1 MCGIVG
7 VFEYE
12 RRNGSLTEGLVTR
25 MRDTLVH
32 RGPDDAG
39 TWVSAD
45 GRVGLG
51 MRRLSILD
59 LAGGGQP
66 MFGSAGEVLVFN
78 GEIYNY
84 PDLRRDLE
92 REGVRFRTTCDTEVI
107 LHLYGRH
114 GRDCLS
120 LLNGMF
126 AFALWDPADR
136 SLFLARDRIGEKPLY
151 WAAVGGTLVFGSEIK
166 ALLEHPLVTPA
177 VNEQAI
183 APYLANLV
191 TAPPETLY
199 RGINKLAPGTMAV
212 CDDAGLRTSRYWD
225 LFSPRDFADVTS
237 GEATKTV
244 RELLEAA
251 VHDRLIADVPV
262 GVLLSGGLDSTT
274 LVALLRERAAGLATF
289 SVGFDGHPEL
299 DEREHARRVARHFGT
314 DHHEVS
320 VSERAAIEFLP
331 ALVYHQDEPLA
342 DPVCVPLHFVCA
354 LARRNDVP
362 VVLAGEGSDE
372 LFWGYP
378 AYRRFHADEQ
388 RVRRLMRLP
397 PVVRRGL
404 AAAIPA
410 NRYAEV
416 QQQVEG
422 LVAGRPLP
430 MHIPGL
436 TRHHRDKVL
445 RGVPSTAGLGWAPSD
460 AARPGQADDL
470 PTQWALD
477 TQEYEFG
484 LRLPELLLMR
494 IDRFSMANG
503 VEARVPFL
511 DPWLVEFVYRL
522 PVEQKLRAGI
532 GKAVLRDAVCDVVPD
547 WVLQRRKQGFG
558 APVLQWL
565 GADLGA
571 VLGGLLHSEAIRRY
585 FDVPTLE
592 RALSSRGERLKRHYG
607 LWPILNFALW
617 HRYWIEGESLDA
629 VLEPLLRARAG

>member
-7 VFEYE
+7 VFEYD
-12 RRNGSLTEGLVTR
+12 RCKGSVTEALVTR

-45 GRVGLG
+45 GRVALG

-66 MFGSAGEVLVFN
+66 MFGRAGEVLVFN

-136 SLFLARDRIGEKPLY
+136 SLFLARDRLGEKPLY
-151 WAAVGGTLVFGSEIK
+151 WAQVGGTLVFGSEIK

-177 VNEQAI
+177 VNEEAI

-199 RGINKLAPGTMAV
+199 RGINKLAPGTLAI
-212 CDDAGLRTSRYWD
+212 CDGSGLRTQRYWD
-225 LFSPRDFADVTS
+225 VFSPRRFNDITA
-237 GEATKTV
+237 GEASRTV
-244 RELLEAA
+244 RRLLERS
-251 VHDRLIADVPV
+251 VRDRLIADVPV
-262 GVLLSGGLDSTT
+262 GILLSGGLDSTT
-274 LVALLRERAAGLATF
+274 LVALLRERAPGLATF
-289 SVGFDGHPEL
+289 SVGFDGHPDL
-299 DEREHARRVARHFGT
+299 DERAHARRVAREFGT
-314 DHHEVS
+314 DHHEVA
-320 VSERAAIEFLP
+320 VTERAAIDFLP
-331 ALVYHQDEPLA
+331 RLVHHQDEPLA
-342 DPVCVPLHFVCA
+342 DPVCIPLHFVCE
-354 LARRNDVP
+354 LARRQGVP
-362 VVLAGEGSDE
+362 VVLAGEGADE

-378 AYRRFHADEQ
+378 AYRQIMAEEQ
-388 RVRRLMRLP
+388 RMRRLMRLP
-397 PVVRRGL
+397 AMLRRGL
-404 AAAIPA
+404 AATIPPE
-410 NRYAEV
+410 RYAEV
-416 QQQVEG
+416 QQRIEG
-422 LVAGRPLP
+422 LASGRPLP
-430 MHIPGL
+430 MHLPGL
-436 TRHHRDKVL
+436 TRHHRQKVL
-445 RGVPSTAGLGWAPSD
+445 RDLHALPGGGWVPSDVDAP
-460 AARPGQADDL
+460 ANRDDL
-470 PTQWALD
+470 LAQLAFD

-494 IDRFSMANG
+494 IDRFSMASS

-511 DPWLVEFVYRL
+511 DPRLVEFVYRL
-522 PVEQKLRAGI
+522 PIERKFREGLGKL
-532 GKAVLRDAVCDVVPD
+532 VLRDAVSDVVPE
-547 WVLQRRKQGFG
+547 WVLQRGKQGFG

-565 GADLGA
+565 EADLGA
-571 VLGGLLHSEAIRRY
+571 VLGRLLHTEPIRRY

-617 HRYWIEGESLDA
+617 HRYWIEGESLDPI
-629 VLEPLLRARAG
+629 LEPLLGAQAA

>member
-1 MCGIVG
+1 M
-7 VFEYE
+7 
-12 RRNGSLTEGLVTR
+12 
-25 MRDTLVH
+25 
-32 RGPDDAG
+32 
-39 TWVSAD
+39 
-45 GRVGLG
+45 
-51 MRRLSILD
+51 
-59 LAGGGQP
+59 
-66 MFGSAGEVLVFN
+66 
-78 GEIYNY
+78 
-84 PDLRRDLE
+84 
-92 REGVRFRTTCDTEVI
+92 
-107 LHLYGRH
+107 
-114 GRDCLS
+114 
-120 LLNGMF
+120 
-126 AFALWDPADR
+126 
-136 SLFLARDRIGEKPLY
+136 
-151 WAAVGGTLVFGSEIK
+151 
-166 ALLEHPLVTPA
+166 
-177 VNEQAI
+177 
-183 APYLANLV
+183 
-191 TAPPETLY
+191 
-199 RGINKLAPGTMAV
+199 MAV
-212 CDDAGLRTSRYWD
+212 CDDTGLRTSRYWD
-225 LFSPRDFADVTS
+225 LFSPRDFTNVTPA
-237 GEATKTV
+237 EATTTV
-244 RELLEAA
+244 RELLEAS

-274 LVALLRERAAGLATF
+274 LVALSRERAAGLATF

-314 DHHEVS
+314 DHHEVA

-331 ALVYHQDEPLA
+331 GLVHHQDEPLA

-354 LARRNDVP
+354 LARANDVP

-388 RVRRLMRLP
+388 RLRRLMRLP
-397 PVVRRGL
+397 PVMRRGL

-422 LVAGRPLP
+422 LVGGRPLP

-445 RGVPSTAGLGWAPSD
+445 RGVSSMAGLGWAPSD
-460 AARPGQADDL
+460 AARPAQPDDL
-470 PTQWALD
+470 QTQWALD

-494 IDRFSMANG
+494 IDRFSMANS

-511 DPWLVEFVYRL
+511 DPRLVEFVYRL
-522 PVEQKLRAGI
+522 PVAHKYRAGI
-532 GKAVLRDAVCDVVPD
+532 GKAVLRDAVGDVVPD

-571 VLGGLLHSEAIRRY
+571 VLSRLLHTEPIRRY
-585 FDVPTLE
+585 FDVPTLQ

-617 HRYWIEGESLDA
+617 HYYWIEGESLDA
-629 VLEPLLRARAG
+629 ILEPLVARAA